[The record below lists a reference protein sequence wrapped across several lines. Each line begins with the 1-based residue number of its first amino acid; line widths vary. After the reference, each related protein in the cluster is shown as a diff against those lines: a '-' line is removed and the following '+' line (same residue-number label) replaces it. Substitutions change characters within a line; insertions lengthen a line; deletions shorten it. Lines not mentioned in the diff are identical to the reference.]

1 MAKDKVYGFGLVII
15 FLIGLILYILAVP
28 LPLLNYV
35 LDSSINQSNISFGL
49 YASFLPISLSVAL
62 FWLMVPVFGGVFLFC
77 FIVIWIGWTMANT
90 PPPEPIDL
98 DSLDL
103 DEGEEEKGSEKK
115 TETSQ

>member
-35 LDSSINQSNISFGL
+35 LDGSLNSTANPGNISFGL

-62 FWLMVPVFGGVFLFC
+62 FWLFVPVFGGVFLFC
-77 FIVIWIGWTMANT
+77 FIVIWIGWTMATTT
-90 PPPEPIDL
+90 PHEPIDL

-103 DEGEEEKGSEKK
+103 DE
-115 TETSQ
+115 